1 MSRAGGVR
9 VARVLGV
16 DVLVRPSLVLMGAAL
31 AVLLVP
37 RLDAAGVEQP
47 VLVGVLLVVSI
58 YLSVLL
64 HELAHVVAARSYA
77 MEVESVTLH
86 LLGGETLVVGESRTP
101 TQELITA
108 GSGPVISGLLGSGCL
123 LLTDGQDAGTV
134 SQLLWALGWIN
145 LLVAATNLL
154 PALPLDGGRV
164 LRAIVWAVTGRESL
178 GVVVAAWIGRLAAL
192 ACLVVGVVL
201 VVRGDRTAWLDL
213 AVLGLV
219 AVFLWQGSGQALRF
233 ADRSARIDGLEAARL
248 ADRGVAPDDP
258 DAADLP
264 RLSSDLRGTA
274 LLRAMTRVPSDRYAV
289 VDDDGT
295 VRGVLYARTVDRA
308 FRTGGRR

>member
-1 MSRAGGVR
+1 MAHAGGVR

-37 RLDAAGVEQP
+37 RLEAAGVDEP

-58 YLSVLL
+58 YLSVLV
-64 HELAHVVAARSYA
+64 HELAHVVAARFYA

-101 TQELITA
+101 GQELVTA
-108 GSGPVISGLLGSGCL
+108 GSGPVISALLGAGCL

-164 LRAIVWAVTGRESL
+164 LRAIVWAATGREAL
-178 GVVVAAWIGRLAAL
+178 GVVVAAWIGRLAAV

-233 ADRSARIDGLEAARL
+233 ADRSARIDGLEASRL
-248 ADRGVAPDDP
+248 ADRGVAGDDP
-258 DAADLP
+258 DTLDLP

-289 VDDDGT
+289 VDDDGM